1 MNRTVDIKRE
11 ELIFLL
17 HSALIRKRGQRQG
30 DIGDIGDI
38 GEIYLPLL
46 SNIGQSCRIGFF
58 DLEKSV
64 S

>member
-30 DIGDIGDI
+30 DIG
-38 GEIYLPLL
+38 EIYLPLL

>member
-30 DIGDIGDI
+30 DIGDIG
-38 GEIYLPLL
+38 EIYLPLL